1 MEIRDAGLVC
11 DLTARDACSRSIDIR
26 IVPMTYGAI
35 LMVLALYKAA
45 EYWRISGGFKGFKL
59 VRILIRD
66 QAIYFIL

>member
-1 MEIRDAGLVC
+1 
-11 DLTARDACSRSIDIR
+11 
-26 IVPMTYGAI
+26 MTYGAI